1 MSQKK
6 RMMFYEMQHR
16 DDNGVVIED
25 HLVYKDLMIFFNLLE
40 KDIFGGRVMVT
51 KTLSN
56 QEGGKDTT
64 KEQKSKLDSNF
75 ITSRFNS
82 LNNSPAQKTPE
93 QSETP
98 SPTLR

>member
-1 MSQKK
+1 MIPEN
-6 RMMFYEMQHR
+6 Y
-16 DDNGVVIED
+16 V
-25 HLVYKDLMIFFNLLE
+25 VYKDLMIFFNLLE

-56 QEGGKDTT
+56 QEGGKDPS
-64 KEQKSKLDSNF
+64 KEQKSKLDSNV

-82 LNNSPAQKTPE
+82 LNNSPVQKTSE

-98 SPTLR
+98 SPNLR

>member
-1 MSQKK
+1 
-6 RMMFYEMQHR
+6 MMFYEMQHR

-56 QEGGKDTT
+56 QEGGKDPS
-64 KEQKSKLDSNF
+64 KEQKSKLDSNV

-82 LNNSPAQKTPE
+82 LNNSPVQKTSE